1 MKEKSIMFDAN
12 TYRDEAENVRVTH
25 RHNVESITNSVDLNI
40 DAKQRLIAEAR
51 QTSEQ
56 KLADIRRREDKARED
71 RVTDLRRRLVGRPIA
86 DTASEIS
93 WRDAA
98 DRVERIDNEETAITV
113 LRQAIDN
120 ADKPLIRT
128 ILRAGYDRGWA
139 EVINTYTAA
148 HRLDYDDAEELWS
161 LTYNGGANGNDLKA
175 KLYKDLAFTL

>member
-1 MKEKSIMFDAN
+1 M
-12 TYRDEAENVRVTH
+12 THH
-25 RHNVESITNSVDLNI
+25 RHDVESITTSPDLTT
-40 DAKQRLIAEAR
+40 DAKQRLIDEAR

-56 KLADIRRREDKARED
+56 KLADIRRREDKARAD
-71 RVTDLRRRLVGRPIA
+71 RITDLRRRLVGRPIA

-98 DRVERIDNEETAITV
+98 DRVERLDNEDHAITL

-120 ADKPLIRT
+120 ADKPLVRT
-128 ILRAGYDRGWA
+128 ILRAGYDHGWA

-161 LTYNGGANGNDLKA
+161 LTYNGGANGNDIKA
-175 KLYKDLAFTL
+175 KLYRDLAFTL